1 MSVMKIIRSSIKL
14 LTSHQRKQLTIHV
27 LLFVFNTFLEL
38 FTLGT
43 AIPLIVYQIGQSQ
56 GSDESFGAFRF
67 LADSV
72 LFQVEVI
79 PMLLILFVLLLL
91 KNFFGSLISAYQIKT
106 CFQVANALCQS
117 LIEKYFLRDYPT
129 YSQGNTGTLT
139 QEINYLPITFAQKI
153 LTSIIHL
160 ASECVVITLI
170 SAVLLMLTPEIFLL
184 TAGFFLSCTALALY
198 AKNKITN
205 KIDIGLRHQLAKTTK
220 SLMVALD
227 SFVQVRLYKRES
239 YFSEAF
245 MDEYKIQNRFF
256 AKSQFLQTMSVR
268 ILEVAA
274 FAGILIVVAWFL
286 SGEFKPA
293 EVALGLGLYAT
304 AAYRLIPSLN
314 RIINAITSI
323 SSSKHSVELLHERL
337 NETHFDKAN
346 YSPIT
351 ARIDKIEVRELSV
364 SNGDQIL
371 FKNLSFTVK
380 KGEVFGIMGPSGF
393 GKSSLLRVLSGLSKS
408 CNGELLINDQPADL
422 YNNPNWFSHIA
433 YLDQQPLILDTSIAE
448 NLTFGGKRDEAKLWQ
463 VLSQVGLKTWSQ
475 SKKQGLN
482 SQVGENGLMMSGG
495 EKRRLAFARALY
507 HDPDVYLI
515 DELTNDLDLET
526 TQMIHDLIRRLSDH
540 GKIIIWVSHHPM
552 TKELCDQ
559 MIDLSSEYKIL
570 KS

>member
-1 MSVMKIIRSSIKL
+1 MKTIAKSIKL
-14 LTSHQRKQLTIHV
+14 LTSRQRRQLTTHV

-56 GSDESFGAFRF
+56 GNDESFGAFKF
-67 LADSV
+67 LADSM

-91 KNFFGSLISAYQIKT
+91 KNSFGSLISAYQIRT
-106 CFQVANALCQS
+106 CFQVANALCRS
-117 LIEKYFLRDYPT
+117 LVEKYFLIDYPT
-129 YSQGNTGTLT
+129 YSQSNTGTLT

-160 ASECVVITLI
+160 ASECVVIILI
-170 SAVLLMLTPEIFLL
+170 SIVLLILTPEIFLL
-184 TAGFFLSCTALALY
+184 TAGFFLLCTALALY

-205 KIDIGLRHQLAKTTK
+205 KIDIGLRHQLTKTTK
-220 SLMVALD
+220 NLMVALD

-239 YFSEAF
+239 YFLETF

-286 SGEFKPA
+286 SGDFKPA
-293 EVALGLGLYAT
+293 ELALSLGLYAT

-314 RIINAITSI
+314 RIINAITAI

-337 NETHFDKAN
+337 DETHFDKIN
-346 YSPIT
+346 YSPI
-351 ARIDKIEVRELSV
+351 ADCIDKIEVRELSV
-364 SNGDQIL
+364 YNGDQIL
-371 FKNLSFTVK
+371 FKNLSFTVN
-380 KGEVFGIMGPSGF
+380 KGEVLGIMGPSGF
-393 GKSSLLRVLSGLSKS
+393 GKSSLLRVLSGLSKTYD
-408 CNGELLINDQPADL
+408 GELLINDKQTGL
-422 YNNPNWFSHIA
+422 YNNPNWFSHMA

-448 NLTFGGKRDEAKLWQ
+448 NLTFGGERDEARLWE

-475 SKKQGLN
+475 SKKQGLD

-495 EKRRLAFARALY
+495 EKRRLAFARTLY
-507 HDPDVYLI
+507 HDPDVYFI
-515 DELTNDLDLET
+515 DELTNDLDIET
-526 TQMIHDLIRRLSDH
+526 TQMIHDLIRKLSDH
-540 GKIIIWVSHHPM
+540 GKIIIWVSHDPL

-559 MIDLSSEYKIL
+559 VLDLGNNI
-570 KS
+570 